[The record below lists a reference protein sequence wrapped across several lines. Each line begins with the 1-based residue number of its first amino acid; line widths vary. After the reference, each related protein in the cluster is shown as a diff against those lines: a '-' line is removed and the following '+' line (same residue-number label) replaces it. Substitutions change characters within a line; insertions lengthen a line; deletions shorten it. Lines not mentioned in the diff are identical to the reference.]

1 MKSSEPTSIIL
12 EARGITKSFGS
23 HEALKGINVAAHRG
37 DVVALIGPS
46 GSGKST
52 FLRCLNFLERPT
64 GGQVVLD
71 GEIFAAADFTGRPRK
86 TDAARLIN
94 LRRRVGMVFQ
104 SFNLWPHRTALGNVM
119 EGLTQ
124 VLGMS
129 AGEAAE
135 RARGLLN
142 KVGLAAHAGHYPSQL
157 SGGQQQRVAIARTLA
172 TEPEVLLFDEP
183 TSALDPEL
191 VGEVLNVIRGLAD
204 EGRTMLVVTH
214 EIAFARD
221 VATKVVFMTDG
232 AVQERGTPDEVLRD
246 CQSPSLRAFL
256 TRFRQE
262 R

>member
-1 MKSSEPTSIIL
+1 MKDSEVAPVIL
-12 EARGITKSFGS
+12 EARGITKSFGG
-23 HEALKGINVAAHRG
+23 HEALRGVDLAAHRG
-37 DVVALIGPS
+37 DVVAVIGPS

-52 FLRCLNFLERPT
+52 FLRCLNFLEKPS
-64 GGQVVLD
+64 GGQVILD
-71 GEIFAAADFTGRPRK
+71 GEIFAAADFSGRSHQHRG
-86 TDAARLIN
+86 RLIK

-124 VLGMS
+124 VLNMPAS
-129 AGEAAE
+129 EAKE
-135 RARGLLN
+135 RAQELLN
-142 KVGLAAHAGHYPSQL
+142 KVGLASHAGHYPAQL

-191 VGEVLNVIRGLAD
+191 VGEVLSVIQALAR

-214 EIAFARD
+214 EIGFARD
-221 VATKVVFMTDG
+221 VATKVVFMADG
-232 AVQERGTPDEVLRD
+232 AVQERGSPEDVLRQS
-246 CQSPSLRAFL
+246 QSPTLRAFL
-256 TRFRQE
+256 SRFRQE